1 MPSISRPPALVWFRQ
16 DLRLSDNP
24 ALTAAVASGRPIIPV
39 FILEPEALP
48 GGASQWWL
56 LGSLATLRRS
66 LAATGGGT
74 LLLRRG
80 DARTLIPQIMAETGA
95 DAILWNRCYDPRS
108 IARDSALKSSL
119 QASGI
124 EVESFNGSLL
134 AEPWHL
140 ATRSGDRYKVFTPF
154 WNALA
159 AQVPDDAPLAA
170 PKKIKS
176 GKQPEG
182 ETLESWN
189 LRSTKPD
196 WAKAFA
202 QAWQPGEQGAQHRLY
217 RFLELTVATYR
228 DQRDLPGIDGTS
240 RLSPHLHWGDIS
252 PRQVW
257 SAAQM
262 ARAQNPGA
270 ATGIDAFLRELGWR
284 DFAIHLVYHWP
295 EMLTQ
300 AWKADYG
307 AFPWQSDA
315 KGLRAWQKGLTGYPI
330 VDAGMRELWQTGFMH
345 NRVRMIAA
353 SFLVKDL
360 LIDWREG
367 AAWFED
373 TLVDADLAVNRASW
387 QWVAGSGADASPY
400 FRIFNPVLQG
410 EKFDPDGAYV
420 RRYVPELA
428 RLDTRFIHHPW
439 DAPPEVLHEAGVA
452 LGKTYPERLVDHGVA
467 RDRALA
473 ALKSFK
479 A

>member
-1 MPSISRPPALVWFRQ
+1 MPAAPHSPVLVWFRQ

-56 LGSLATLRRS
+56 HGSLAELRQS
-66 LAATGGGT
+66 LAAAGNA

-80 DARTLIPQIMAETGA
+80 DAQSIIPQLIDETGA
-95 DAILWNRCYDPRS
+95 SAIFWNRLYDPRS
-108 IARDSALKSSL
+108 IARDSALKSAL
-119 QASGI
+119 QARG
-124 EVESFNGSLL
+124 VDVQSFNGSLL
-134 AEPWHL
+134 MEPWHL
-140 ATRSGDRYKVFTPF
+140 ATKTGDRYKVFTPF

-159 AQVPDDAPLAA
+159 AQLPNDAPLAA
-170 PKKIKS
+170 PKKIKAHA
-176 GKQPEG
+176 QPRG

-189 LRSTKPD
+189 LRPTKPD
-196 WAKAFA
+196 WASAFA
-202 QAWQPGEQGAQHRLY
+202 NRWQPGEQGAQQRLY
-217 RFLELTVATYR
+217 AFLGASAAHYK
-228 DQRDLPGIDGTS
+228 DQRDMPGIDGTS

-252 PRQVW
+252 PRQVL
-257 SAAQM
+257 SASRM
-262 ARAQNPGA
+262 ALAQNPDA
-270 ATGIDAFLRELGWR
+270 AKGIDAFLRELGWR
-284 DFAIHLVYHWP
+284 DFALHLVYHWP

-300 AWKADYG
+300 AWKADYA
-307 AFPWQSDA
+307 AFPWHNDA

-353 SFLVKDL
+353 SFLIKDL

-387 QWVAGSGADASPY
+387 QWVAGSGADAAPY

-428 RLDTRFIHHPW
+428 RLDPRFIHRPW
-439 DAPPEVLHEAGVA
+439 EAPLLVLREAGIT
-452 LGKTYPERLVDHGVA
+452 LGKTYPERLIDHGVA

-473 ALKSFK
+473 ALK
-479 A
+479 ALTA